1 MKLTDIE
8 VKKIIYSHNDKKYKV
23 VFTNVEKTKFFAL
36 FMSSEYAKKIAMSLE
51 GIKSETLSSYNLF
64 IDLLSIF
71 KIKLEKVVIF
81 VKDKKLFSNIYISLD
96 NENYKMNCSIS
107 DAIILSLK
115 TFSRMQIDDYLLS
128 NGKLFFN
135 EMKYRES
142 FDIIENEEKDLLYK
156 IDILKKVLK
165 DCVEDEKYESAAI
178 IRDGIKDLNIKK

>member
-23 VFTNVEKTKFFAL
+23 VFTNIEKTKFFAL

-71 KIKLEKVVIF
+71 KIKLEKIVIF

-96 NENYKMNCSIS
+96 NKNYKMNCSIS

-128 NGKLFFN
+128 NEKLFFN

-142 FDIIENEEKDLLYK
+142 FDIIENEEKNLLYK
-156 IDILKKVLK
+156 NDILKKVLK

-178 IRDGIKDLNIKK
+178 IRDRIKDLNVKK